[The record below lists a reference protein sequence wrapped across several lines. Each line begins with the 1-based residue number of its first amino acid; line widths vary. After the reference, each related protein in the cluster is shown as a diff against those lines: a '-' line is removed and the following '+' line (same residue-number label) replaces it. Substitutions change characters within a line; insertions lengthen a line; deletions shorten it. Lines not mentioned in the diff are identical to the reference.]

1 MALQKIE
8 INNVTI
14 LFNKEKTQNNQTD
27 YNRPCDCQDCR
38 NYYKNIENNNEL
50 IEFLTGFGVDYLR
63 AEEIMPY
70 DLGNEIDPLI
80 YYRAYY
86 SVVGSLDSEFSTNQ
100 ETFSVSFEMQN
111 NVNVGHEISENYFFI
126 VIDINLPFILDEERE
141 LPPQSFAKKIL
152 NKVRSIIKKK
162 QRKSSVFAQF
172 FFGHE

>member
-1 MALQKIE
+1 MSLQE
-8 INNVTI
+8 IIINKVRI
-14 LFNKEKTQNNQTD
+14 LFDKEKTQSNKTD

-86 SVVGSLDSEFSTNQ
+86 SVVGSLDSEFSTNK

-111 NVNVGHEISENYFFI
+111 NVNVGHEISEDYFFI
-126 VIDINLPFILDEERE
+126 VIDINLPFILDEESG
-141 LPPQSFAKKIL
+141 LPPQSLADKIL
-152 NKVRSIIKKK
+152 NKIRSIFKKK
-162 QRKSSVFAQF
+162 
-172 FFGHE
+172 

>member
-1 MALQKIE
+1 MSLQTVE
-8 INNVTI
+8 INSVKIT
-14 LFNKEKTQNNQTD
+14 FDKEKTKEYRTD
-27 YNRPCDCQDCR
+27 FNKPCDCQDCR
-38 NYYKNIENNNEL
+38 NYYENIKNNREL
-50 IEFLTGFGVDYLR
+50 IDFLIAFGVDYLK

-86 SVVGSLDSEFSTNQ
+86 SVVGSLNSEFSTNQ

-111 NVNVGHEISENYFFI
+111 NVNVGHEISEDYFFI

-162 QRKSSVFAQF
+162 
-172 FFGHE
+172 